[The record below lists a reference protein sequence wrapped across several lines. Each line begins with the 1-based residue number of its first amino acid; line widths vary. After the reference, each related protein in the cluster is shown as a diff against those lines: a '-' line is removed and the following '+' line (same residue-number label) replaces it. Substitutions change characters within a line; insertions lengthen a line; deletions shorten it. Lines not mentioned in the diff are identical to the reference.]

1 MASPMDG
8 IIAQGL
14 AATKA
19 AADANT
25 AAAQQKAQ
33 SAYPNYGIGPTGL
46 PYVNPYAASSGWA
59 TANATGTPQAGAP
72 SAVTGGLTSTGTSTG
87 GGTGQAGTLTPQ
99 QVMQNNPYTGILPA
113 QQDTTGSQPTAQASQ
128 PTSAGAYAPRM
139 AAQTSLAGGQAT
151 GQAPASGAV
160 DASGAAA
167 PADTS
172 RAAHGDLSLS
182 GLIGSIPVVGGIA
195 SGALTTLGNAVTTP
209 NSYDV
214 NKNLALST
222 QAAGNVYSAA
232 MSPVANAP
240 AWALQ
245 NQTVNTPNAINAQ
258 TVAAPNAIMAGTVNT
273 PNAINAQTV
282 TAPNAINA
290 QTVNAPGAI
299 NAQTVNASPL
309 LAGAPADALRQQAL
323 DQAASAASSPS
334 AAQAQ
339 MRAAGNQIENQQ
351 AGLAAQARGADRAGA
366 RRAAML
372 ATGTQEQGAAATSA
386 ALAAQEETTKQAQY
400 ATALQGVRSG
410 DVNAGQALTQ
420 VGGLNQAANLQGQAQ
435 TAQNQL
441 AAATANQ
448 AANLTGQI
456 QTGNQALTAQT
467 ANQAANLQAQ
477 TTTGAQALTAEQAN
491 QQAGLTAQINT
502 GQQALTAGT
511 ANQAANLQAQTTTGA
526 QALNAGEANQ
536 AANLQAQQGTLTGAQ
551 NAYTQTLA
559 AQNARMGTALQAVGA
574 TNQAQG
580 VAASYGTN
588 QNALQSQTASNLVG
602 AGTSAVGM
610 MSDERAKDEISAIGD
625 TSDADLDALMSS
637 THGTTSPEQMEKE
650 FPTAPTTS
658 SWQDAA
664 ARIGKTYNSYGGSQV
679 PLVSIPQPTA
689 GQDFLSWRMPAPS
702 VPQQKDSS
710 KSGLTSLGT
719 LIGLSDERAKHEVEQ
734 MDAKE
739 VADWAE
745 AVPTAT
751 WRYKPG
757 VPGTDGGED
766 YHTGTIAQGLEGTG
780 PLGQLMVHRDHQTG
794 LKQVEYGPLGLMV
807 GKGAL
812 HKANEALNWAKAA
825 YSMASGKG
833 GHRVD

>member
-1 MASPMDG
+1 M
-8 IIAQGL
+8 
-14 AATKA
+14 
-19 AADANT
+19 
-25 AAAQQKAQ
+25 
-33 SAYPNYGIGPTGL
+33 
-46 PYVNPYAASSGWA
+46 
-59 TANATGTPQAGAP
+59 
-72 SAVTGGLTSTGTSTG
+72 
-87 GGTGQAGTLTPQ
+87 
-99 QVMQNNPYTGILPA
+99 
-113 QQDTTGSQPTAQASQ
+113 
-128 PTSAGAYAPRM
+128 
-139 AAQTSLAGGQAT
+139 
-151 GQAPASGAV
+151 
-160 DASGAAA
+160 
-167 PADTS
+167 
-172 RAAHGDLSLS
+172 SLS
-182 GLIGSIPVVGGIA
+182 GLTGALNIIPGGSLV

-214 NKNLALST
+214 NKNLGLST

-258 TVAAPNAIMAGTVNT
+258 TVAAPNAITAGTVNT

-448 AANLTGQI
+448 AANLQGQI

-477 TTTGAQALTAEQAN
+477 TTTGTQALTAEQAN

-526 QALNAGEANQ
+526 QALNAEEANQ

-602 AGTSAVGM
+602 GITSAIG
-610 MSDERAKDEISAIGD
+610 MSDERAKDEISAIGG
-625 TSDADLDALMSS
+625 TSDEGLDALMSS
-637 THGTTSPEQMEKE
+637 THGTTTLEQMAKE
-650 FPTAPTTS
+650 FPTEPTTS

-664 ARIGKTYNSYGGSQV
+664 ARIGKTYNSYGGSQT
-679 PLVSIPQPTA
+679 PLVSIPQPS

-710 KSGLTSLGT
+710 KSGLASLGT
-719 LIGLSDERAKHEVEQ
+719 LIGTSDVQAKRDVEQ
-734 MDAKE
+734 MNPKD

-745 AVPTAT
+745 SVPTAT
-751 WRYKPG
+751 WRYKRG

-833 GHRVD
+833 LRRGT